1 MYIFGLTVFSEIIIF
16 VYEMIHVPRNM
27 YFFFVFYS
35 KTGTFS
41 DEPDIKA
48 IKTEL
53 MISAVYITGP
63 TTPEYLK
70 TFEDTSSEASVVLIG
85 MITEIVSLLTFV
97 F

>member
-1 MYIFGLTVFSEIIIF
+1 
-16 VYEMIHVPRNM
+16 
-27 YFFFVFYS
+27 
-35 KTGTFS
+35 
-41 DEPDIKA
+41 
-48 IKTEL
+48 